1 MTSAEVF
8 TRQAAYKHIVPQTT
22 ARQAARQDGVV
33 QTLRF
38 ACLKLMSF

>member
-22 ARQAARQDGVV
+22 ARQDGVV